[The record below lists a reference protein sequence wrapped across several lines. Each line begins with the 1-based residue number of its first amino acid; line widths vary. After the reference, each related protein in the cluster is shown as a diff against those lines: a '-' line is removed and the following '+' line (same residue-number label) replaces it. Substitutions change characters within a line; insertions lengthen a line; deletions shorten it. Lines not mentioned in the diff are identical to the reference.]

1 MPSCCCAT
9 DYKPNHVPTRL
20 ELPDAGGTPI
30 NQATLDYRPLVI
42 PAYNSACA
50 PLSVVHGVHLHFFDA
65 DADLG
70 GIGVSVLE
78 T

>member
-1 MPSCCCAT
+1 MQ
-9 DYKPNHVPTRL
+9 
-20 ELPDAGGTPI
+20 GGTPI

-50 PLSVVHGVHLHFFDA
+50 PLSVVHGVHLHFFDVA
-65 DADLG
+65 ADLG